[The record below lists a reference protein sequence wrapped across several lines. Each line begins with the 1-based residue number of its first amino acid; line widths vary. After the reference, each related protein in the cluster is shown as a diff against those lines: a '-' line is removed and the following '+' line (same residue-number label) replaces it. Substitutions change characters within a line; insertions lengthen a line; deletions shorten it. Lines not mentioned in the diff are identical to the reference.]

1 MRITGIDGA
10 TATIVSEG
18 LEQRASLVLVP
29 GAAVGDYVLV
39 HAGYAITVLDPEEAD
54 ETLRLL
60 AEIDTFE
67 DDGDD
72 SRG

>member
-29 GAAVGDYVLV
+29 GAAVGDHVLV